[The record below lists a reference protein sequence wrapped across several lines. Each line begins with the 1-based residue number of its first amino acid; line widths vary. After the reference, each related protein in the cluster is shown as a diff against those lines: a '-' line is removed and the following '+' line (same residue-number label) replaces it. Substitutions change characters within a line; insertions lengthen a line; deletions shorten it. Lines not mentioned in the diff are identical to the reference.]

1 MSTEEHD
8 GGERDGRV
16 HDGGER
22 DGGGTVL
29 GVVVERYE
37 SPEFPPLT
45 GATRQ
50 LRDLCDLLAGYG
62 FTPTVVTDPGRAE
75 LGASVARWRNGWADG
90 GTHGPAV
97 VVWSGHGKLV
107 AQEPHA
113 AELHLIVRDTRRSH
127 DEEETY
133 SARRLASAALECGA
147 DRVLVLIDTCH
158 AGAGVLESL
167 RKAFL
172 VHAQRSLP
180 PGRAAWFGVVASCRP
195 QETADGTGLLVDAV
209 TRVLREGP
217 AAGGYRHEWSRRNRE
232 VTGAAVL
239 DAVQEGWPADAGQQ
253 PLAVTLGRDGPMF
266 PNPRV
271 LPGAEAELVEH
282 LVRAARGAE
291 RVEEGWFFTGRRRV
305 LAAIVAW
312 LEAGEPGL
320 FLVTGSAGSGKSAV
334 LGRIST
340 LSSERYR
347 ADVIAHGALR
357 RGDPDPGV
365 RRVAASVHVRGLTV
379 RRLADSLA
387 AQLHLD
393 PPAAPS
399 ALIADIEREGRRPVL
414 VVDGLDEAAPEHAA
428 QIVDELLAPLSRM
441 ALVLLGSRDRP
452 FRPGAEPGESLGR
465 AVTRLLDARATTA
478 DLDEEPGTAEDIRE
492 YARLRLLAEGVPG
505 EHAADAADAVA
516 ERAVGDAGG
525 FLFAGLAVGALS
537 RRFAASGADGWQDA
551 LPVSIAAGF
560 TADLAGGPDPAR
572 ARDLLTA
579 LAWSH
584 GNGIPARGI
593 WEAVASALS
602 PSGTS
607 YGPQDVDWVL
617 NAHGRY
623 VVEDSDGTQAV
634 YRLYHREFAAW
645 LMGPDEDP
653 DATVK
658 TSLRVLHTLI
668 GLLPEG
674 SEAPNPYLPGSIPAS
689 AMLAGEQGP
698 VALRALA
705 DSRGGVFRALLAEVL
720 MGLCAVLQHFGQGA
734 DALPSAREAAE
745 ILRALVREDPQ
756 AHLSRLLTALNH
768 LAMCQDGPGA
778 VASTAEAV
786 ALHRRLV
793 GASGAHRAELAM
805 SLHNLALY
813 TRSTGDTGAA
823 LESAA
828 EAVRIYEVLAGE
840 TPESHTE
847 HLARALITLG
857 ARQGPTDPREGV
869 RTCARAVEL
878 YEALARDAPTAH
890 REDLADA
897 LIAHSQLLGEVRD
910 LQGAVAEGRRA
921 VDVLRDV
928 TGGITDAHRI
938 RLASALGNL
947 GVQQAHAGDSRGALA
962 SCTTAVGL
970 LRTSGSGRH
979 PAPDL
984 FMRLLANLAR
994 EQEKVDDVDGA
1005 LASITEAVGICR
1017 DLAEHDPRKHGEML
1031 TRLSVSLAAH
1041 LCAAG
1046 RLGEAAATS
1055 EEAVRDSR
1063 ELAAR
1068 SPVTHLPGLTLAL
1081 SNLAIIRSRLG
1092 DSAGALAA
1100 GAEAV
1105 ALARS
1110 LARDDPDAHLPQFA
1124 ETVMNQCV
1132 ELSAADPEAALAAA
1146 REALEVYR
1154 VLVGRHPGAH
1164 TEGLAR
1170 TLTGLGTLLW
1180 QRGEREEALAATAEA
1195 VELLRRLV
1203 RENPGTQRP
1212 LLAEALAR
1220 LAEQSAETGA
1230 TRAALD
1236 AAAEAVE
1243 LTRALAA
1250 AGPASYRAALPARL
1264 CALGVF
1270 RAAAAD
1276 TAGALAAVREGAE
1289 LALAPAVEDPASHLG
1304 PLAEALGLL
1313 GVFAPP
1319 EEVLGAHLRAEA
1331 ALAGVPGA
1339 AWLTCQR
1346 GSFQLSLPDA
1356 EPGVRTLLALAS
1368 PRHPAGDPENRPT
1381 LYARQRLRAYRPLVS
1396 RLLGGAVP
1404 PWLPVRQEL
1413 VELAGGWVASADW
1426 ATARAVWEEYAVLL
1440 STPHAGLALEELALA
1455 DGTAGLYLAV
1465 AREAARSGAAAA
1477 FGPYLVRER
1486 LEHWMALPTW
1496 EESRAYLTAHAADLA
1511 RARTPGSVGAPG
1523 ASDPERVHQALL
1535 VLAAATGISAAYAC
1549 VADPDALR
1557 ERWRRELAVAEPD
1570 FEVLAGLCAL
1580 EECVHGQGFAAGVH
1594 LRTAHVLAGRRHGS
1608 IPSPAPTPA
1617 EREAAVAELAGLI
1630 PLRAGHAAELGALI
1644 SGVLGGFL

>member
-1 MSTEEHD
+1 MSAE
-8 GGERDGRV
+8 GR
-16 HDGGER
+16 DGGER

-37 SPEFPPLT
+37 SPEFRPLT

-75 LGASVARWRNGWADG
+75 LGASVVRWRDGRAYG

-97 VVWSGHGKLV
+97 VVWSGHGEV
-107 AQEPHA
+107 HA
-113 AELHLIVRDTRRSH
+113 EELNLIVRDTRRAH

-133 SARRLASAALECGA
+133 SARRLTSAALECGA
-147 DRVLVLIDTCH
+147 DRLLVLIDTCH

-172 VHAQRSLP
+172 VHAKRSLP

-195 QETADGTGLLVDAV
+195 QETADGAGLLVDAV
-209 TRVLREGP
+209 TRVLRDGP

-239 DAVQEGWPADAGQQ
+239 DAVQEEWPADAGQQ

-271 LPGAEAELVEH
+271 LPAAEAELVEH

-305 LAAIVAW
+305 LAEIVAW

-357 RGDPDPGV
+357 QGDPDPGV

-379 RRLADSLA
+379 RQLADSLA

-414 VVDGLDEAAPEHAA
+414 VVDGLDEAAPEQAA

-465 AVTRLLDARATTA
+465 AVTRLLDTRATTA

-537 RRFAASGADGWQDA
+537 RRFAASGANRWKDA

-579 LAWSH
+579 LAWSE

-602 PSGTS
+602 PSGTL

-617 NAHGRY
+617 NAYGRY

-653 DATVK
+653 DDAAK
-658 TSLRVLHTLI
+658 TSLRVLNTLI
-668 GLLPEG
+668 GLLPEDSG
-674 SEAPNPYLPGSIPAS
+674 APNPYLLGSIPAS
-689 AMLAGEQGP
+689 AVLAGEQGP
-698 VALRALA
+698 VTLRTLA
-705 DSRGGVFRALLAEVL
+705 DSRGGVFRPLLAWALIGLGEVL
-720 MGLCAVLQHFGQGA
+720 RHFGQEA
-734 DALPSAREAAE
+734 DGLPSVREAVE
-745 ILRALVREDPQ
+745 IMRVLVREDPQ

-768 LAMCQDGPGA
+768 LAICQDAADDGPGA
-778 VASTAEAV
+778 VASSAEAV

-813 TRSTGDTGAA
+813 TWATGDTGAA
-823 LESAA
+823 LETAA

-847 HLARALITLG
+847 HLARALVTLG
-857 ARQGPTDPREGV
+857 TRQGPTDPREGI

-878 YEALARDAPTAH
+878 YEALARDAPAAH
-890 REDLADA
+890 QESLADA

-928 TGGITDAHRI
+928 TGGITDARRI

-947 GVQQAHAGDSRGALA
+947 GVQQAHAGDARGALA
-962 SCTTAVGL
+962 SCTAAVGL
-970 LRTSGSGRH
+970 LRTSGRGRH
-979 PAPDL
+979 PAPAL
-984 FMRLLANLAR
+984 FMRSLANLAR
-994 EQEKVDDVDGA
+994 EQEKVGDVDGA
-1005 LASITEAVGICR
+1005 LATITEAVGICR
-1017 DLAEHDPRKHGEML
+1017 DLADRDPLKHGATL
-1031 TRLSVSLAAH
+1031 TQLSVSLAAH

-1055 EEAVRDSR
+1055 QEAVRDSR

-1068 SPVTHLPGLTLAL
+1068 SPAMHLPGLTLAL
-1081 SNLAIIRSRLG
+1081 GNLAIIRSRLG

-1110 LARDDPDAHLPQFA
+1110 LARDDPDAHLPQLA
-1124 ETVMNQCV
+1124 GTVMNQCV
-1132 ELSAADPEAALAAA
+1132 QLSVADPEAALAAA
-1146 REALEVYR
+1146 REALGVYR
-1154 VLVGRHPGAH
+1154 VLVGRHPAAH

-1180 QRGEREEALAATAEA
+1180 QRGEREEALAAGTEA

-1203 RENPGTQRP
+1203 RDNPGTQRA

-1220 LAEQSAETGA
+1220 LADQAAAVGET
-1230 TRAALD
+1230 RVALD

-1243 LTRALAA
+1243 LNRALAA

-1270 RAAAAD
+1270 RAAAGD

-1304 PLAEALGLL
+1304 QLAEALGLL

-1319 EEVLGAHLRAEA
+1319 EEVVGAHLRAEA
-1331 ALAGVPGA
+1331 ALTGVPGA

-1346 GSFQLSLPDA
+1346 GSFQLASPDA

-1381 LYARQRLRAYRPLVS
+1381 LYARQRLRAYRPLVVG
-1396 RLLGGAVP
+1396 LLGGAVP

-1413 VELAGGWVASADW
+1413 VDLAGGWVASADW
-1426 ATARAVWEEYAVLL
+1426 ATARVVWEEYAALL

-1477 FGPYLVRER
+1477 FGSHLVRER

-1523 ASDPERVHQALL
+1523 ASDSERVHQALL
-1535 VLAAATGISAAYAC
+1535 VLAADTGISGAYAC

-1570 FEVLAGLCAL
+1570 FDVLVGLCAL
-1580 EECVHGQGFAAGVH
+1580 EECVHGQGFMAGVH
-1594 LRTAHVLAGRRHGS
+1594 LRTAHVLAGRRQGPV
-1608 IPSPAPTPA
+1608 PSPTPTPA
-1617 EREAAVAELAGLI
+1617 EREAAVAELAELI
-1630 PLRAGHAAELGALI
+1630 PLRVGHAAELGALI
-1644 SGVLGGFL
+1644 SSVLGGFL

>member
-1 MSTEEHD
+1 MSAE
-8 GGERDGRV
+8 
-16 HDGGER
+16 ER

-37 SPEFPPLT
+37 SPEFRPLT

-75 LGASVARWRNGWADG
+75 LGAPVARWRDGWADG

-97 VVWSGHGKLV
+97 VVWSGHGEV
-107 AQEPHA
+107 HA
-113 AELHLIVRDTRRSH
+113 EELHLIVRDTRRAH

-133 SARRLASAALECGA
+133 SARRLTSAALECGA
-147 DRVLVLIDTCH
+147 DRLLVLIDTCH

-172 VHAQRSLP
+172 VHAKRSLP

-195 QETADGTGLLVDAV
+195 QETADGAGLLVDAV
-209 TRVLREGP
+209 TRVLRDGP
-217 AAGGYRHEWSRRNRE
+217 DAGGYRHEWSRRNRE

-239 DAVQEGWPADAGQQ
+239 DAVQEEWPADAGQQ

-271 LPGAEAELVEH
+271 LPAAEAELVEH

-379 RRLADSLA
+379 RQLADSLA

-414 VVDGLDEAAPEHAA
+414 VVDGLDEAAPEQAA

-465 AVTRLLDARATTA
+465 AVTRLLDTRATTA

-516 ERAVGDAGG
+516 DRAVGDAGG

-537 RRFAASGADGWQDA
+537 RRFAASGADGWKDA

-579 LAWSH
+579 LAWSE

-617 NAHGRY
+617 NAYGRY

-653 DATVK
+653 DDTAK
-658 TSLRVLHTLI
+658 TSLRVLNTLI
-668 GLLPEG
+668 GLLPEDSG
-674 SEAPNPYLPGSIPAS
+674 APNPYLLGSIPAS
-689 AMLAGEQGP
+689 AVLAGEQGP
-698 VALRALA
+698 VTLRTLA
-705 DSRGGVFRALLAEVL
+705 GSRGGVFRPLLAWTL
-720 MGLCAVLQHFGQGA
+720 MGLWDVLQHFGQEA
-734 DALPSAREAAE
+734 DALPSVREAVE
-745 ILRALVREDPQ
+745 ILRVLVREDPQ

-768 LAMCQDGPGA
+768 LAICQDAADDGPGA

-805 SLHNLALY
+805 SLHNLSLY
-813 TRSTGDTGAA
+813 TSATGDTGAA
-823 LESAA
+823 LETAA

-847 HLARALITLG
+847 HLARALVTLG
-857 ARQGPTDPREGV
+857 TRRGPTDPREGI

-878 YEALARDAPTAH
+878 YEALARDAPAAH
-890 REDLADA
+890 RESLADA
-897 LIAHSQLLGEVRD
+897 LIGHSQLLGEVRD

-921 VDVLRDV
+921 VDVLGDF

-947 GVQQAHAGDSRGALA
+947 GVQQAHAGDARGALA
-962 SCTTAVGL
+962 SCTAAVGL
-970 LRTSGSGRH
+970 LRTSGGGRH

-984 FMRLLANLAR
+984 LMRSLANLAR
-994 EQEKVDDVDGA
+994 EQEKVGDVDGA
-1005 LASITEAVGICR
+1005 LTTITEAVGICR
-1017 DLAEHDPRKHGEML
+1017 DLADRDPLAHGEML
-1031 TRLSVSLAAH
+1031 TRLSASLAAH

-1046 RLGEAAATS
+1046 RLGEAAATC

-1068 SPVTHLPGLTLAL
+1068 SPAKHLPGLTLAL
-1081 SNLAIIRSRLG
+1081 GNLAIIRSRLG

-1110 LARDDPDAHLPQFA
+1110 LARDDPDAHLPQLA
-1124 ETVMNQCV
+1124 GTVMNQCV
-1132 ELSAADPEAALAAA
+1132 QLSVADPEAALAAA
-1146 REALEVYR
+1146 REALGVYR
-1154 VLVGRHPGAH
+1154 VLVGRHPAAH

-1170 TLTGLGTLLW
+1170 TLTSLGTLLG
-1180 QRGEREEALAATAEA
+1180 QRGEREEALAAGTEA

-1203 RENPGTQRP
+1203 RDNPGTQRA

-1220 LAEQSAETGA
+1220 LADQAAAVGA
-1230 TRAALD
+1230 TRVALD
-1236 AAAEAVE
+1236 AATEAVE
-1243 LTRALAA
+1243 LNRALAA
-1250 AGPASYRAALPARL
+1250 DGPASYRAALPARL
-1264 CALGVF
+1264 CALGAF
-1270 RAAAAD
+1270 RAAAGD

-1289 LALAPAVEDPASHLG
+1289 VALAPAVEDPASHLG
-1304 PLAEALGLL
+1304 QLAEALGLL

-1319 EEVLGAHLRAEA
+1319 EEVVGAHLRAEA
-1331 ALAGVPGA
+1331 ALTGVPGA

-1346 GSFQLSLPDA
+1346 GSFQLASPDA

-1381 LYARQRLRAYRPLVS
+1381 LYARQRLRAYRPLVVG
-1396 RLLGGAVP
+1396 LLGGAVP

-1413 VELAGGWVASADW
+1413 VDLAGGWVASADW
-1426 ATARAVWEEYAVLL
+1426 ATARAVWEEYAALL

-1477 FGPYLVRER
+1477 FGPHLVRER

-1523 ASDPERVHQALL
+1523 ASDSERVHQALL
-1535 VLAAATGISAAYAC
+1535 VLAADTGISAAYAC

-1557 ERWRRELAVAEPD
+1557 QRWRRELAVAEPD
-1570 FEVLAGLCAL
+1570 FDVLVALCAL
-1580 EECVHGQGFAAGVH
+1580 EECVHGQGFMAGVH
-1594 LRTAHVLAGRRHGS
+1594 LRTAHVLAGRRQGH
-1608 IPSPAPTPA
+1608 IPSPTPTPA
-1617 EREAAVAELAGLI
+1617 EREAAVAELAELI

-1644 SGVLGGFL
+1644 SSALGGFL